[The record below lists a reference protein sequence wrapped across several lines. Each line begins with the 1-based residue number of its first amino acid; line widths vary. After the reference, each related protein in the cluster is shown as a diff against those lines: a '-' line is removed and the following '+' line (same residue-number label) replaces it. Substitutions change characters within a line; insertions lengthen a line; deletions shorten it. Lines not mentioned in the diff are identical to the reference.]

1 MGVYAQT
8 NYTIECKNEK
18 SAKEVLKKL
27 KSIKPDEHGNTVGT
41 DLECCGNEVSA
52 FLDSGRIQ
60 NLEYQCEKT
69 WEAVKDIK
77 GVLSANFPFLSEAD
91 GSYFENT
98 EPEPKDTI
106 TKLN

>member
-8 NYTIECKNEK
+8 NYEIECKDK
-18 SAKEVLKKL
+18 KTAKAVLKKL
-27 KSIKPDEHGNTVGT
+27 KSVKPDKEGNHVGT
-41 DLECCGNEVSA
+41 KLEVCGQAVYG

-69 WEAVKDIK
+69 WEAVKGIK

-98 EPEPKDTI
+98 EPEPKDII